1 MDVVGPC
8 VYVIVSR
15 CFDCA
20 AVDTSRD
27 IGEFHFPVVV
37 ENMAVQMGK
46 REGGNMELLHSDFP
60 FRFRG
65 SDGAA
70 RFGDESKLVVDIVSQ
85 SQRCRID
92 TVKRYIHGNGV
103 FIAFH
108 IDVAIKL
115 HAVADSGTAEFA
127 GGQVDKKRI
136 VGVDIQVHVHMG
148 KKEVPVFIESFQ
160 LAVFQVDIHFHF
172 LSVPFEVDDFLVESF
187 CAFLCRFGFSGRFID
202 KVDIHIL
209 VKLERCGSIAEP
221 YLGNGGGP
229 QFAPEDIFR
238 THFYFPFGHKEDG
251 DAVVVRPEQVFERN
265 IACDVGGDFF
275 NGNMSPEHML
285 PVHGIAENAGGRK
298 SGDLGDE
305 EKTQDG
311 GKQQEGKP
319 S

>member
-1 MDVVGPC
+1 
-8 VYVIVSR
+8 
-15 CFDCA
+15 
-20 AVDTSRD
+20 
-27 IGEFHFPVVV
+27 
-37 ENMAVQMGK
+37 MAVQMGERK
-46 REGGNMELLHSDFP
+46 GRDMELLHGDFP

-70 RFGDESKLVVDIVSQ
+70 CFGNEGKLVVDIVSQ

-160 LAVFQVDIHFHF
+160 LAVFQVDVHFYF
-172 LSVPFEVDDFLVESF
+172 LSVPFKVGDSLVESF
-187 CAFLCRFGFSGRFID
+187 CAFLCRFGFSGWFID
-202 KVDIHIL
+202 EVDIHIL
-209 VKLERCGSIAEP
+209 VKLECCGSIVEP

-229 QFAPEDIFR
+229 QFAPKYIFR
-238 THFYFPFGHKEDG
+238 AHFYFPVGDKEDG
-251 DAVVVRPEQVFERN
+251 DAVVIRPEQVFKGN
-265 IACDVGGDFF
+265 VACAVGGAFF
-275 NGNMSPEHML
+275 NGNMSPEHVL
-285 PVHGIAENAGGRK
+285 PVHGIAENAGCRK
-298 SGDLGDE
+298 GGELGDE

-311 GKQQEGKP
+311 SKQQDGK
-319 S
+319 SL

>member
-1 MDVVGPC
+1 
-8 VYVIVSR
+8 
-15 CFDCA
+15 
-20 AVDTSRD
+20 
-27 IGEFHFPVVV
+27 
-37 ENMAVQMGK
+37 
-46 REGGNMELLHSDFP
+46 MELLHGDFP

-70 RFGDESKLVVDIVSQ
+70 RFGNEGKFVMDIVSQ
-85 SQRCRID
+85 TQGCRVD

-115 HAVADSGTAEFA
+115 HAVADGGTAEFA

-172 LSVPFEVDDFLVESF
+172 LSVPFEVGDFLVESF

-238 THFYFPFGHKEDG
+238 AHFYFPVGDKEDG
-251 DAVVVRPEQVFERN
+251 DAVVIRPEQVFKGN
-265 IACDVGGDFF
+265 VACDVGGDFF
-275 NGNMSPEHML
+275 NGNMSPEHVL

-319 S
+319 P

>member
-1 MDVVGPC
+1 M
-8 VYVIVSR
+8 
-15 CFDCA
+15 
-20 AVDTSRD
+20 T
-27 IGEFHFPVVV
+27 
-37 ENMAVQMGK
+37 VQMGK
-46 REGGNMELLHSDFP
+46 REGGNMELVHSDFSFC
-60 FRFRG
+60 FRR

-70 RFGDESKLVVDIVSQ
+70 RFGNEGKLVVDIVSQ

-92 TVKRYIHGNGV
+92 TVKRYIHGNGM

-108 IDVAIKL
+108 IDVAVKL
-115 HAVADSGTAEFA
+115 HAVADGSTAEFT

-172 LSVPFEVDDFLVESF
+172 LSVPLEVGDFLVESF
-187 CAFLCRFGFSGRFID
+187 RTFLCRFGFSGRFID
-202 KVDIHIL
+202 EVDIHIL
-209 VKLERCGSIAEP
+209 VKPERCGSIAEP

-229 QFAPEDIFR
+229 QFASEDIFR
-238 THFYFPFGHKEDG
+238 AHFYFPVGDKEDG
-251 DAVVVRPEQVFERN
+251 DAVVIRPEQVFKGN
-265 IACDVGGDFF
+265 VACDVGGDFF
-275 NGNMSPEHML
+275 NGNMSPEHVL

-319 S
+319 P

>member
-1 MDVVGPC
+1 
-8 VYVIVSR
+8 
-15 CFDCA
+15 
-20 AVDTSRD
+20 
-27 IGEFHFPVVV
+27 
-37 ENMAVQMGK
+37 MAVQMGERK
-46 REGGNMELLHSDFP
+46 GRDMELLHGDFP

-70 RFGDESKLVVDIVSQ
+70 RLGGEGKLVVDIVSQ

-92 TVKRYIHGNGV
+92 AIKRHIHGDGV
-103 FIAFH
+103 FVALHVNIA
-108 IDVAIKL
+108 VNL
-115 HAVADSGTAEFA
+115 HTVADGGTAEFTR
-127 GGQVDKKRI
+127 GQVDKKRI

-172 LSVPFEVDDFLVESF
+172 LSVPLEVGDFLVESF
-187 CAFLCRFGFSGRFID
+187 RTFLCRFGFSGRFID
-202 KVDIHIL
+202 EVDIHIL
-209 VKLERCGSIAEP
+209 VKPERCGSIAEP

-238 THFYFPFGHKEDG
+238 THFYFPVGDKEDG
-251 DAVVVRPEQVFERN
+251 DAVVIRPEQVFKGN
-265 IACDVGGDFF
+265 VACDVGGDFF
-275 NGNMSPEHML
+275 NGNMSPEHVL

-319 S
+319 P